1 MTKKTP
7 FGSEAIITEHISEAD
22 LKTYFVG
29 FDLGKYRWD
38 QLIDKLMDAIVDF
51 AFGYHE
57 GILANAYNRR
67 KLKEAALAIYK
78 IELYNPLNKEHQKY
92 KDEDEFFEKKYGRR
106 GEFGELILHLLLRD
120 FHGTICLLSKIHFKD
135 ADGVTVHGFDAVHI
149 HNGTKT
155 LWLGESKLHKSG
167 KGGVEELVDDIK
179 AHFEQ
184 DYLRREFA
192 LISKKKHSYKNSADI
207 PDVDRWFKLID
218 EHNTLENVLNSVTIP
233 LLCTYTSDVFT
244 KHNSEKTQEFIKEY
258 ESEMRELKAHFDKNK
273 AGKSISTN
281 LNIILF
287 LFPVPDKNT
296 LIKKLHEKLHHAQQ
310 V

>member
-7 FGSEAIITEHISEAD
+7 FGSEKIITEHISEAD

-38 QLIDKLMDAIVDF
+38 ALIDKLMDAIVDF
-51 AFGYHE
+51 AFGYHD
-57 GILANAYNRR
+57 GILTDAYNRR
-67 KLKEAALAIYK
+67 KFKEAALAIYK
-78 IELYNPLNKEHQKY
+78 IEPYNASNKEHK
-92 KDEDEFFEKKYGRR
+92 KFKNEEEFFENKYGSR

-120 FHGTICLLSKIHFKD
+120 FHNTICLLSKIYFKD
-135 ADGVTVHGFDAVHI
+135 SDGVTVHGFDAVHI

-155 LWLGESKLHKSG
+155 LWLGESKLYQEG
-167 KGGVEELVDDIK
+167 KKGVEKLVDDVK
-179 AHFEQ
+179 VHFEQ

-192 LISKKKHSYKNSADI
+192 LISKKRHAYKRPADI
-207 PDVDRWFKLID
+207 PEVDNWFKLID
-218 EHNTLENVLNSVTIP
+218 ENNTLEKILESVTIP
-233 LLCTYTSDVFT
+233 LLCTYSSDVFN
-244 KHNSEKTQEFIKEY
+244 KHNSDKTQEFLKDY
-258 ESEMRELKAHFDKNK
+258 ESEIRALKVHFDKQK
-273 AGKSISTN
+273 TGKTISTN

-296 LIKKLHEKLHHAQQ
+296 LIKKMHEKLHYAQQ